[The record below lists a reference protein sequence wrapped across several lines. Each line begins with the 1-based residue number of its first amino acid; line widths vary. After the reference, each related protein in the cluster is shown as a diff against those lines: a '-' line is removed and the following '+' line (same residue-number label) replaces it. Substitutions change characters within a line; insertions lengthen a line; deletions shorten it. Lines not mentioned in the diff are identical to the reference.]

1 MSFELFV
8 GKRYLR
14 AKRKQ
19 RFLSIVT
26 LIAVAGVSTGVA
38 ALVVAMAINNGVQ
51 EDLQRHLLGAT
62 AHVSLLEKERGFGIE
77 DWRPFV
83 DRFDGVEHVEAVAPA
98 LYGEVMITG
107 PLRGRGCVLKGV
119 DPKSELEVGDLLRD
133 LAEGSVE
140 SLESAEGN
148 PGIILGFGLAESIGA
163 RMNSVV
169 TVVSPQGEMTPFG
182 LVPGYKRFRVAGIF
196 KSGYYQYDHQ
206 WALAALKPTQQSLS
220 LDNVI
225 NAIEF
230 RLDDLNLA
238 EPVGNEIE
246 EIAGTAYATT
256 NWMERNRDIFNAL
269 KVEKLV
275 TTITIGLIMLVAAL
289 NILTALVMMV
299 MEKTRDIAILIS
311 MGARRSQIRK
321 IFVFQ
326 GLMIG
331 SVGTSIGLA
340 AGHLLCWAADA
351 YQLIP
356 LDAEIYGLS
365 HVPFA
370 ARPWD
375 ALGIA
380 VAALAVSYLTTI
392 YPSSTATR
400 VVPVETLRYE

>member
-1 MSFELFV
+1 MSFEIFV
-8 GKRYLR
+8 GRRYLQ

-19 RFLSIVT
+19 GFLSIVT
-26 LIAVAGVSTGVA
+26 LIAVAGVSTGVT

-77 DWRPFV
+77 DWRPFL
-83 DRFDGVEHVEAVAPA
+83 DRFNGIEHVEAIAPA

-107 PLRGRGCVLKGV
+107 PIRGRGCVLKGV
-119 DPKSELEVGDLLRD
+119 HPASELEVGNLLEN

-140 SLESAEGN
+140 GLESEQGN
-148 PGIILGFGLAESIGA
+148 PGIILGSGLAQGIGA
-163 RMNSVV
+163 RLNSVV

-182 LVPGYKRFRVAGIF
+182 LIPGYKRFQVVGIF

-220 LDNVI
+220 LGNVI

-238 EPVGNEIE
+238 EPVGKEIE
-246 EIAGTAYATT
+246 QIAGPAYATT

-331 SVGTSIGLA
+331 AVGTAIGLA
-340 AGHLLCWAADA
+340 GGHMLCWACDV
-351 YQLIP
+351 YQLIS

-365 HVPFA
+365 YVPFS

-375 ALGIA
+375 AAGIA
-380 VAALAVSYLTTI
+380 VAVMALSYLTTI
-392 YPSSTATR
+392 YPSNTAAR
-400 VVPVETLRYE
+400 VVPVEALRYE

>member
-1 MSFELFV
+1 MSFEIFV
-8 GKRYLR
+8 GRRYLQ

-19 RFLSIVT
+19 GFLSIVT
-26 LIAVAGVSTGVA
+26 LIAVAGVSTGVT

-77 DWRPFV
+77 DWRPFL
-83 DRFDGVEHVEAVAPA
+83 DRFNGIEHVEAIAPA

-107 PLRGRGCVLKGV
+107 PIRGRGCVLKGV
-119 DPKSELEVGDLLRD
+119 HPASELEVGNLLEN

-140 SLESAEGN
+140 GLESEEGN
-148 PGIILGFGLAESIGA
+148 TGIILGSGLAQGIGA
-163 RMNSVV
+163 RLNSVV

-182 LVPGYKRFRVAGIF
+182 LIPGYKRFQVVGIF

-220 LDNVI
+220 LGNVI

-238 EPVGNEIE
+238 EPVGKEIE
-246 EIAGTAYATT
+246 QIAGPAYATT

-331 SVGTSIGLA
+331 AVGTAIGLA
-340 AGHLLCWAADA
+340 GGHVLCWACDV
-351 YQLIP
+351 YQLIS

-365 HVPFA
+365 YVPFS

-375 ALGIA
+375 AAGIA
-380 VAALAVSYLTTI
+380 VAVMALSYLTTI
-392 YPSSTATR
+392 YPSNTAAR
-400 VVPVETLRYE
+400 VVPVEALRYE

>member
-1 MSFELFV
+1 MSFEIFV
-8 GKRYLR
+8 GRRYLQ

-19 RFLSIVT
+19 GFLSIVT
-26 LIAVAGVSTGVA
+26 LIAVAGVSTGVT

-77 DWRPFV
+77 DWRPFL
-83 DRFDGVEHVEAVAPA
+83 DRFNGIEHVEAIAPA

-107 PLRGRGCVLKGV
+107 PIRGRGCVLKGV
-119 DPKSELEVGDLLRD
+119 HPASELEVGNLLEN

-140 SLESAEGN
+140 GLESEEGN
-148 PGIILGFGLAESIGA
+148 PGIILGSGLAQGIGA
-163 RMNSVV
+163 RLNSVV

-182 LVPGYKRFRVAGIF
+182 LIPGYKRFQVVGIF

-220 LDNVI
+220 LGNVI

-238 EPVGNEIE
+238 EPVGKEIE
-246 EIAGTAYATT
+246 QIAGPAYATT

-331 SVGTSIGLA
+331 AVGTAIGLA
-340 AGHLLCWAADA
+340 GGHVLCWACDV
-351 YQLIP
+351 YQLIS

-365 HVPFA
+365 YVPFS

-375 ALGIA
+375 AAGIA
-380 VAALAVSYLTTI
+380 VAVMALSYLTTI
-392 YPSSTATR
+392 YPSNTAAR
-400 VVPVETLRYE
+400 VVPVEALRYE

>member
-8 GKRYLR
+8 GRRYLR

-26 LIAVAGVSTGVA
+26 LIAVAGVSTGVT

-77 DWRPFV
+77 DWRPFL
-83 DRFDGVEHVEAVAPA
+83 DRFNGIEHVEAIAPA

-107 PLRGRGCVLKGV
+107 PIRGRGCVLKGV
-119 DPKSELEVGDLLRD
+119 HPASELEVGNLLEN

-140 SLESAEGN
+140 GLESEEGN
-148 PGIILGFGLAESIGA
+148 PGIILGSGLAQGIGA
-163 RMNSVV
+163 RLNSVV

-182 LVPGYKRFRVAGIF
+182 LIPGYKRFQVVGIF

-220 LDNVI
+220 LGNVI

-238 EPVGNEIE
+238 EPVGKEIE
-246 EIAGTAYATT
+246 QIAGPAYATT

-331 SVGTSIGLA
+331 AVGTAIGLA
-340 AGHLLCWAADA
+340 GGHMLCWACDV

-365 HVPFA
+365 YVPFA
-370 ARPWD
+370 AHPWD
-375 ALGIA
+375 AAGIA
-380 VAALAVSYLTTI
+380 VAVMALSYLTTI
-392 YPSSTATR
+392 YPSNTAAR
-400 VVPVETLRYE
+400 VVPVEALRYE

>member
-1 MSFELFV
+1 MSFEIFV
-8 GKRYLR
+8 GRRYLQ

-19 RFLSIVT
+19 GFLSIVT
-26 LIAVAGVSTGVA
+26 LIAVAGVSTGVT

-77 DWRPFV
+77 DWRPFL
-83 DRFDGVEHVEAVAPA
+83 DRFNGIEHVEAIAPA

-107 PLRGRGCVLKGV
+107 PIRGRGCVLKGV
-119 DPKSELEVGDLLRD
+119 HPASELEVGNLLEN

-140 SLESAEGN
+140 GLESEQGN
-148 PGIILGFGLAESIGA
+148 PGIILGSGLAQGIGA
-163 RMNSVV
+163 RLNSVV

-182 LVPGYKRFRVAGIF
+182 LIPGYKRFQVVGIF

-220 LDNVI
+220 LGNVI

-238 EPVGNEIE
+238 EPVGKEIE
-246 EIAGTAYATT
+246 QIAGPAYATT

-331 SVGTSIGLA
+331 AVGTAIGLA
-340 AGHLLCWAADA
+340 GGHVLCWACDV
-351 YQLIP
+351 YQLIS

-365 HVPFA
+365 YVPFS

-375 ALGIA
+375 AAGIA
-380 VAALAVSYLTTI
+380 VAVMALSYLTTI
-392 YPSSTATR
+392 YPSNTAAR
-400 VVPVETLRYE
+400 VVPVEALRYE

>member
-1 MSFELFV
+1 MSFEIFV
-8 GKRYLR
+8 GRRYLQ

-19 RFLSIVT
+19 GFLSIVT
-26 LIAVAGVSTGVA
+26 LIAVAGVSTGVT

-77 DWRPFV
+77 DWRPFL
-83 DRFDGVEHVEAVAPA
+83 DRFNGIEHVEAIAPA

-107 PLRGRGCVLKGV
+107 PIRGRGCVLKGV
-119 DPKSELEVGDLLRD
+119 HPASELEVGNLLEN

-140 SLESAEGN
+140 GLESEQGN
-148 PGIILGFGLAESIGA
+148 PGIILGSGLAQGIGA
-163 RMNSVV
+163 RLNSVV

-182 LVPGYKRFRVAGIF
+182 LIPGYKRFQVVGIF

-220 LDNVI
+220 LGNVI

-238 EPVGNEIE
+238 EPVGKEIE
-246 EIAGTAYATT
+246 QIAGPAYATT

-331 SVGTSIGLA
+331 AVGTAICLA
-340 AGHLLCWAADA
+340 GGHVLCWACDV
-351 YQLIP
+351 YQLIS

-365 HVPFA
+365 YVPFS

-375 ALGIA
+375 AAGIA
-380 VAALAVSYLTTI
+380 VAVMALSYLTTI
-392 YPSSTATR
+392 YPSNTAAR
-400 VVPVETLRYE
+400 VVPVEALRYE